1 MIISYLSISDRN
13 EYIRIT
19 KYILQSNGIRFHIK
33 SLVISLL
40 SNVETPFNDE
50 KQIALKLILQKKKY
64 YDIFIDSLI
73 SKGWTNWL
81 IQQGL
86 LKNMYELK
94 PTIRDRF
101 FEKKTKYSQWILRC
115 PFYNNYLPFE
125 TRKNQSL
132 NMATFLLRRN
142 LQSNIDDIFNLLL
155 SLKFEEKNK
164 SWVEFCISIK
174 TGQIHWHTTYSF
186 IVKIPW
192 IHFHIIIYS
201 KILSLQMWIL

>member
-94 PTIRDRF
+94 PTIRD
-101 FEKKTKYSQWILRC
+101 S
-115 PFYNNYLPFE
+115 
-125 TRKNQSL
+125 
-132 NMATFLLRRN
+132 
-142 LQSNIDDIFNLLL
+142 
-155 SLKFEEKNK
+155 SLKRKQN
-164 SWVEFCISIK
+164 
-174 TGQIHWHTTYSF
+174 
-186 IVKIPW
+186 
-192 IHFHIIIYS
+192 
-201 KILSLQMWIL
+201 ILSGFYVVHFITITCHLKRGKISRSIWQHSSSKKFAVKY